1 MRKCLVLGLLALLVV
16 VGGRALLLAG
26 AAGTSDAAEPGE
38 VAKLPTGERRAAIVF
53 GAGLNVDGQPSAL
66 LRDRVKAAE
75 QLLRR
80 GEVDLLLMTG
90 ANPTDDYNE
99 PSAMRS
105 LALADG
111 IPQRQIAVDY
121 GGRRSWDSCARARK
135 VFGVRRAVTVS
146 NDFHRARIV
155 VLCKAAGIQ
164 VDGAVGTPTGKYAFW
179 KRGKWYGREV
189 FASWRG
195 AVDAWVRNPG
205 VPVGGKP
212 IDAYD
217 PCAVQRSLSPQDVE
231 QTPRATTRC

>member
-1 MRKCLVLGLLALLVV
+1 MRKCLVFGFLAVV
-16 VGGRALLLAG
+16 VVFGGRALLLAG
-26 AAGTSDAAEPGE
+26 AAGTADAAESGE
-38 VAKLPTGERRAAIVF
+38 VAELPRGQHRAAIVF
-53 GAGLNVDGQPSAL
+53 GAGLGVDGQPSAL

-75 QLLRR
+75 ALLRS
-80 GEVDLLLMTG
+80 GEVDVLLMTG
-90 ANPTDDYNE
+90 ANPTDSYNE
-99 PSAMRS
+99 PSAMRA

-121 GGRRSWDSCARARK
+121 GGRRSWDSCARAKR
-135 VFGVRRAVTVS
+135 VFGIDRAVTVS

-155 VLCKAAGIQ
+155 VLCKAAGID

-195 AVDAWVRNPG
+195 AADAWVRNPS

-217 PCAVQRSLSPQDVE
+217 PCAVQTSLSPADLR
-231 QTPRATTRC
+231 QTPDAPVRC

>member
-1 MRKCLVLGLLALLVV
+1 MRKCFVFGFLALLAI

-26 AAGTSDAAEPGE
+26 AAGTADAAEPGE
-38 VAKLPTGERRAAIVF
+38 VAAVPRGEHRAAIVF

-75 QLLRR
+75 RLLDR

-90 ANPTDDYNE
+90 ANPTDGYNE

-111 IPQRQIAVDY
+111 VPQGKIAVDY

-155 VLCKAAGIQ
+155 VLCKAAGIE

-179 KRGKWYGREV
+179 KRGKWYGREIV
-189 FASWRG
+189 ASWRG
-195 AVDAWVRNPG
+195 TVDAWVRNPS

-217 PCAVQRSLSPQDVE
+217 PCAVQASLSPVDYAR
-231 QTPRATTRC
+231 TPRAATRC

>member
-1 MRKCLVLGLLALLVV
+1 MRTCLVV
-16 VGGRALLLAG
+16 VFVAILIVFGGRTLLLAG
-26 AAGTSDAAEPGE
+26 AAGTADAAEAGK
-38 VAKLPTGERRAAIVF
+38 VAALPTGELRAAIVF
-53 GAGLNVDGQPSAL
+53 GAGLSVDGQPSAL
-66 LRDRVKAAE
+66 LRDRVRAAE
-75 QLLRR
+75 ALLRR
-80 GEVDLLLMTG
+80 GDVDVLLMTG
-90 ANPTDDYNE
+90 ANPTDRYNE
-99 PSAMRS
+99 PSAMRA

-155 VLCKAAGIQ
+155 VLCKAAGIE

-195 AVDAWVRNPG
+195 AVDAWVRHPG

-217 PCAVQRSLSPQDVE
+217 PCAVQASLSPQDLR
-231 QTPRATTRC
+231 QTPRASVRC